1 MTEATQKC
9 PVSVI
14 VLTYNEE
21 KRIRETLESLTWC
34 DDVWIVDSYSTDRT
48 LDICREYTDH
58 IVQHPFEN
66 FAIQRNWALENL
78 PLASDWVLFVDA
90 AETVSPELRE
100 EIVARVGKE
109 NGIVGYYVPRK
120 QILWGKWLRHGGLW
134 PNYRL
139 ILFRRDR
146 GRFLDR
152 EVHEWAVVDGP
163 VGYMKHPVTNIFYE
177 SAEKMVRVLNYCTTA
192 EALRMY
198 RTGEEL
204 FTPAYRSYTW
214 KNQVLKAIFGWLPF
228 KPLFTFLLHYVV
240 RLGFLDGRRGLV
252 WAVTQAYYVFLAY
265 FKLWELKQGFVQ
277 PPLDMIWRKNPIASS
292 SDS

>member
-1 MTEATQKC
+1 VTEASQKC
-9 PVSVI
+9 QVSVI

-21 KRIRETLESLTWC
+21 KCIRETLESLAWC

-58 IVQHPFEN
+58 TVQHKFEN
-66 FAIQRNWALENL
+66 FSIQRNWALENL
-78 PLASDWVLFVDA
+78 PLASDWVLFIDA
-90 AETVSPELRE
+90 AETVSPELRK
-100 EIVARVGKE
+100 EILTRVGKE
-109 NGIVGYYVPRK
+109 DGIVGYYVPRK
-120 QILWGKWLRHGGLW
+120 QILWGKWLRHGGFW
-134 PNYRL
+134 PSYRL
-139 ILFRRDR
+139 ILFHRDH

-163 VGYMKHPVTNIFYE
+163 TGYMQHSITNIFYE

-198 RTGEEL
+198 RMGNEL
-204 FTPAYRSYTW
+204 FTPTYQSSRW
-214 KNQVLKAIFGWLPF
+214 KNQLLKTIFSWLPC

-240 RLGFLDGRRGLV
+240 YLGFLDGRRGLV

-265 FKLWELKQGFVQ
+265 FKLWELKHGFSD
-277 PPLDMIWRKNPIASS
+277 PPEDLIWRKKE
-292 SDS
+292 

>member
-1 MTEATQKC
+1 MEATQKC

-48 LDICREYTDH
+48 LAICREYTDH
-58 IVQHPFEN
+58 TVQHKFEN
-66 FAIQRNWALENL
+66 FSLQRNWALKNL

-90 AETVSPELRE
+90 AETVCPELRE
-100 EIVARVGKE
+100 EILTRVGKE
-109 NGIVGYYVPRK
+109 DGIVGYYVPRK

-139 ILFRRDR
+139 MLFRRDK
-146 GRFLDR
+146 GRCSDR
-152 EVHEWAVVDGP
+152 EVHELAVVDGP
-163 VGYMKHPVTNIFYE
+163 TGYMQNPITNIFYE
-177 SAEKMVRVLNYCTTA
+177 TAEKMVAVLNYCTTA

-198 RTGEEL
+198 RTGEAL
-204 FTPAYRSYTW
+204 FTAAYKSYTW
-214 KNQVLKAIFGWLPF
+214 KNQVLKAVFRYLPF
-228 KPLFTFLLHYVV
+228 KPLFTFLLLYIV

-252 WAVTQAYYVFLAY
+252 WAVTQAYYVYLAY
-265 FKLWELKQGFVQ
+265 FKLWELKEGVVE
-277 PPLDMIWRKNPIASS
+277 PPADLIWRKT
-292 SDS
+292 